1 MGDWALPEE
10 KPVLLA
16 RVVPSISNSIGAG
29 LRLLWEEYT
38 GPWSLEDMS
47 LHRAPKQNKQTTFGP
62 QEYITKRTKLKFYL
76 KDVTWNILQEST
88 FHFPTL

>member
-47 LHRAPKQNKQTTFGP
+47 LHRAPKQTNKQ
-62 QEYITKRTKLKFYL
+62 EIDKAEKF
-76 KDVTWNILQEST
+76 ES
-88 FHFPTL
+88 PDGKGCWV

>member
-47 LHRAPKQNKQTTFGP
+47 LHRAPKQNKTNLKP
-62 QEYITKRTKLKFYL
+62 KKLGSPTILKILENFYEA
-76 KDVTWNILQEST
+76 KNHVFWA
-88 FHFPTL
+88 